1 MTAWYDAKDG
11 RSQMTEELEAK
22 LDAGYVD
29 YMRAWSKRYLG
40 RVRATIHTIE
50 MIRSEIAEMERSL
63 DGVGAVRYDRE
74 AVRSAPDDEGLLRR
88 IERMESLR
96 AEFADELDAN
106 LQAQADA
113 HRALAN
119 VRQPW
124 RALLTYRYLQGKT
137 WADVADALNALPG
150 VHYSED
156 YIRKEMHDNA
166 LVELFPFVPHEYDE
180 FPEAI

>member
-1 MTAWYDAKDG
+1 
-11 RSQMTEELEAK
+11 MTEELEAK

-40 RVRATIHTIE
+40 RVRACIHTVK
-50 MIRSEIAEMERSL
+50 MLRSEIAELEQTM
-63 DGVGAVRYDRE
+63 DGIGAVRYDRE
-74 AVRSAPDDEGLLRR
+74 AMRSTPDDEGLLRR

-96 AEFADELDAN
+96 AEFADELDRN

-113 HRALAN
+113 HKALAN

-124 RALLTYRYLQGKT
+124 RAVLTYRYLEGMT
-137 WADVADALNALPG
+137 WADVADAVG
-150 VHYSED
+150 YSEVHC
-156 YIRKEMHDNA
+156 RTELHDNG

-180 FPEAI
+180 LPEAI